1 MAPYMCYTHH
11 GLYEVKPNGDDGCNN
26 AQCLAFADKTVRPV
40 GIHYTGHGGSEATRI
55 SRHNSKTFHK
65 DMYAYK
71 DAVDQGV
78 DPEMITVKASE
89 AALKEAEVIAD
100 AR

>member
-26 AQCLAFADKTVRPV
+26 AECLAFARKVVRPV
-40 GIHYTGHGGSEATRI
+40 GIHYTGHGGSAATKI
-55 SRHNSKTFHK
+55 SRADSKKFHA

-71 DAVDQGV
+71 DAVKDR
-78 DPEMITVKASE
+78 SE
-89 AALKEAEVIAD
+89 EHTSELQS
-100 AR
+100 R